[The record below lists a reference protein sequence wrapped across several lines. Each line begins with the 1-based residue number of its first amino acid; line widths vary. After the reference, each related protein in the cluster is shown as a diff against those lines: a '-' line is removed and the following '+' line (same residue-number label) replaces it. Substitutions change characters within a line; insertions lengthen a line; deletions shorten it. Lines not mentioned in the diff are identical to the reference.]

1 MSKQYQRLIQI
12 FEAGNINTTELTATN
27 RGKMRPDLIGDND
40 IE

>member
-12 FEAGNINTTELTATN
+12 FESSNISTTELTLLN
-27 RGKMRPDLIGDND
+27 RGKVRPDLIGDND